1 MNENPGT
8 VKSAVRVLDLLEMLA
23 VAEDQVGVS
32 EIARRL
38 GIPKSSTH
46 MLLATLES
54 RGYVIGDE
62 DRRFRLN
69 PMLNREGTWVGGSS
83 LMLMRL
89 ARPAMEALANECSES
104 SFLGVASGEAH
115 VEYIAKVVSQQELR
129 CDADL
134 GKPRPMHSTSVGLVM
149 LAFQREERTEKFFK
163 AGRFERIAPDTITDP
178 KLLQKELALVRERGY
193 ALVRDTN
200 SPGASGI
207 AAPVFGANGEVI
219 AALNLSAPTSRF
231 PPIERKALPSVI
243 AAAQTLTRELAGH
256 ATQPYRARKSL

>member
-89 ARPAMEALANECSES
+89 ARPAMEALANESSES
-104 SFLGVASGEAH
+104 SFLGVASGETH

-134 GKPRPMHSTSVGLVM
+134 GKPRPMHSTSVGLVV
-149 LAFQREERTEKFFK
+149 LAFQREERTERVFK
-163 AGRFERIAPDTITDP
+163 AGLEKISPDTITDP
-178 KLLQKELALVRERGY
+178 KLLHKELALVRERGY

-231 PPIERKALPSVI
+231 PPIERKAIPAVI
-243 AAAQTLTRELAGH
+243 AAAQSLTKELAGY
-256 ATQPYRARKSL
+256 ATQPYRTRKSL